1 MLDCLSIRER
11 NYKKND
17 IIIMAGTKVDAI
29 GVVAEGTAQVI
40 RDDLDGERTI
50 LSELM
55 RADIFAEAYVVAETP
70 EIPISVIATDDC
82 KILWI
87 PFNRVIVYCS
97 FTCEYHRVLIQN
109 LMKLIAE
116 KNILINEKMRILS
129 QKTTKEKLM
138 CYLMDYSEK
147 VGNSKFRIPFSRNE
161 LADYL
166 SVDRSAMSR
175 ELGKL
180 RDQGY
185 IWFNRNEFEIL

>member
-1 MLDCLSIRER
+1 MLDCLSIREG

-17 IIIMAGTKVDAI
+17 SILLAGTKVDAI
-29 GVVAEGTAQVI
+29 GVVAEGTAQIV
-40 RDDLDGERTI
+40 RDELDGERTI

-55 RADIFAEAYVVAETP
+55 RADIFAEAYVVAETA
-70 EIPISVIATDDC
+70 EIPISVIATADC
-82 KILWI
+82 KVLWI
-87 PFNRVIVYCS
+87 PFSKVVVYCS

-116 KNILINEKMRILS
+116 KNILMNEKMRILS
-129 QKTTKEKLM
+129 QKTTREKLM
-138 CYLMDYSEK
+138 CYLNDYSEK
-147 VGNSKFRIPFSRNE
+147 VGKNKFKIPFSRSE

-180 RDQGY
+180 RDEGY
-185 IWFNRNEFEIL
+185 IRFNKNEFEIL